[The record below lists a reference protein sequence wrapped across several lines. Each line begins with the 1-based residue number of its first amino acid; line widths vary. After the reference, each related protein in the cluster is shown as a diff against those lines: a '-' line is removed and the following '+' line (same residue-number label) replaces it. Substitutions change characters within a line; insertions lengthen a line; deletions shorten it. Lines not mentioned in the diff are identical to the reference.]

1 MPEIKVQH
9 VVSCSSE
16 DKNHPSENLL
26 KPEGTHKWKCSTAGE
41 KSATVVLQFEKA
53 SQIHSLDIG
62 NEGSA
67 FIEVLVGRASAVTDQ
82 DYQVL
87 LVASSF
93 MTPTESRNGTNRN
106 SVRMFGSDRLS
117 KTTANEKWD
126 RVKIVCTQPFNKTVT
141 YGISFIKFHSP
152 PSDEEKGSG
161 DKKKIGAFFIN
172 PENEDDI
179 SSGSVFA
186 NRGKLVKAENPPVTG
201 AAAVRAASRLAEES
215 RSSSYPTSR
224 LSSSSSPSTS
234 KPDENKTKTDS
245 TAKPSPSSKRKH
257 ALSDDEEPSSSKDSL
272 TPKPSL
278 RKQSTSLSST
288 ASSVR
293 DEPPLKKTKSEP
305 PKESPAKSFRK
316 LMEGVTFV
324 LSGFQNPF
332 RGELRDK
339 AIEMGAMYMPDWKKS
354 CTHLVCAFANT
365 PKYNQVK
372 GKGKIVTKEWIL
384 HCYKQ
389 KKLLPWK
396 KYRLGD
402 ADTPSGSDDDDD
414 DDEDQ
419 YVPKKKPTPVKKTSK
434 TDDDMDASSS
444 GKMDKKKVTPS
455 KPKVNPDLYGDE
467 TDSGEDTEEEV
478 RRAKA
483 KMNKDSNNSKG
494 DNEDDIYGIS
504 TDEDE
509 PKTKISQSGK
519 NGEDDDGADSGLPDL
534 PDFFSDKHFFLYGT
548 FSASERRLLR
558 RYIAAYD
565 GELENYMGSKVNYI
579 ITAEHWDDNFD
590 EALSENENLVFVKP
604 KWIYA
609 CHDKNKLLPY
619 QPYAVVAD

>member
-126 RVKIVCTQPFNKTVT
+126 RVKIVCTQPFNK
-141 YGISFIKFHSP
+141 
-152 PSDEEKGSG
+152 
-161 DKKKIGAFFIN
+161 KKKIGAFFIN

-365 PKYNQVK
+365 PKYNQNGFYIAINRRSCYH
-372 GKGKIVTKEWIL
+372 GKN
-384 HCYKQ
+384 
-389 KKLLPWK
+389 
-396 KYRLGD
+396 
-402 ADTPSGSDDDDD
+402 
-414 DDEDQ
+414 
-419 YVPKKKPTPVKKTSK
+419 
-434 TDDDMDASSS
+434 MDASSS

-455 KPKVNPDLYGDE
+455 KPKVNP
-467 TDSGEDTEEEV
+467 
-478 RRAKA
+478 AKA

-565 GELENYMGSKVNYI
+565 GELENYMGSK
-579 ITAEHWDDNFD
+579 
-590 EALSENENLVFVKP
+590 ALSENENLVFVKP